1 MPLHSSARRP
11 AMPRRKPLRPFAAAL
26 LLSALSLPA
35 LALPVLLPSAARA
48 QAQDAGGGKEGAA
61 GGAADHA
68 REEDRGFDPQRS
80 VTRHTLPLPGGPL
93 AYTATAEFLPLR
105 DGAKEE
111 LAARIFTVSYTAD
124 PPAGSPANSRADPS
138 RADSRAA
145 EPPGSGSPA
154 GAQRP
159 VTFVF
164 NGGPG
169 AASAYM
175 HLGAAGP
182 TVVAFGPD
190 GTLPPPPAPL
200 VDNPDSWLAF
210 TDLVFVDPVGTG
222 FSRALKPDEAEKRFW
237 SVEGDARSMAETVRL
252 WLTRNGRWSSPKFL
266 AGESYGGFRIAKM
279 ADELI
284 DQVGIAVNGLILVSP
299 VVDFAA
305 IDEDGILGPAW
316 KLPAMAASAAALGRA
331 PGTPQEAAAAAERF
345 ALGSYLTG
353 LAGLDYGRLEEAE
366 GFFAEV
372 ARITGLPVETVRRQR
387 GRVPMGVFTR
397 DLLRD
402 QGRVLSIYDGT
413 FTAPDPDPGAARI
426 PFDPFLKG
434 TVPTYTTAFA
444 AYAHDALAVKTDAP
458 YRLLSDR
465 VNRNWD
471 WPRMSVPSAVDA
483 LQTALTL
490 QPSLRVLIVH
500 GRTDLITPYMASR
513 WVASRLELPP
523 DGRDRVAVTVHPGGH
538 MMYTRPE
545 GRAGLAADARALI
558 ESALPKPPEPGRPAT
573 GGR

>member
-1 MPLHSSARRP
+1 MPPSSSPARS
-11 AMPRRKPLRPFAAAL
+11 PRRLRSPSAGLVLAL
-26 LLSALSLPA
+26 LPA
-35 LALPVLLPSAARA
+35 LLAPLAPASAPASA
-48 QAQDAGGGKEGAA
+48 PAQDKAQDRTE
-61 GGAADHA
+61 AADA
-68 REEDRGFDPQRS
+68 AKPGDRVEDRKPADHKPEDRKPDDLQGFDPQRS
-80 VTRHTLPLPGGPL
+80 VTRHSLPLPGGAL
-93 AYTATAEFLPLR
+93 AYSATAEFLPLR
-105 DGAKEE
+105 DGAREE

-124 PPAGSPANSRADPS
+124 PKSPADGP
-138 RADSRAA
+138 
-145 EPPGSGSPA
+145 
-154 GAQRP
+154 RP

-182 TVVAFGPD
+182 KVVAFGPD
-190 GTLPPPPAPL
+190 GTLPPPPAAL

-222 FSRALKPDEAEKRFW
+222 FSRAVKPDETEKRFW
-237 SVEGDARSMAETVRL
+237 SVDGDARAMAEIVRL
-252 WLTRNGRWSSPKFL
+252 WLTRQGRWSSPTFL

-284 DQVGIAVNGLILVSP
+284 DQVGLAVNGLILVSP

-316 KLPAMAASAAALGRA
+316 KLPSMAAAAAALGRR
-331 PGTPQEAAAAAERF
+331 PGTPEQAAEAAERF
-345 ALGSYLTG
+345 ALGPYLAG
-353 LAGLDYGRLEEAE
+353 LAGLDYGRLDA
-366 GFFAEV
+366 GQDVFAEV
-372 ARITGLPVETVRRQR
+372 ARITGLPVEIVRRQR
-387 GRVPMGVFTR
+387 GRVPMGIFTR
-397 DLLRD
+397 ELLRD
-402 QGRVLSIYDGT
+402 QGRILSIYDGT
-413 FTAPDPDPGAARI
+413 FTAADPDPGAARI

-444 AYAHDALAVKTDAP
+444 AYAHDALGVRTDAP

-465 VNRNWD
+465 VNRNWE

-490 QPSLRVLIVH
+490 QPALRVLIVH

-513 WVASRLELPP
+513 WVASRLELPA
-523 DGRDRVAVTVHPGGH
+523 GERDRVAVTVHPGGH
-538 MMYTRPE
+538 MMYTRAE
-545 GRAGLAADARALI
+545 GRAALAADARALVG
-558 ESALPKPPEPGRPAT
+558 EALR
-573 GGR
+573 RR

>member
-1 MPLHSSARRP
+1 MPPPSSPARP
-11 AMPRRKPLRPFAAAL
+11 QRRLRPPSAGLAL
-26 LLSALSLPA
+26 ALLPA
-35 LALPVLLPSAARA
+35 LLAPLAPVSVAAQERAQDRPEAADSAKPAARA
-48 QAQDAGGGKEGAA
+48 ENRNAEERKPEAGKT
-61 GGAADHA
+61 D
-68 REEDRGFDPQRS
+68 DLQGFDPQRS
-80 VTRHTLPLPGGPL
+80 VTRHSLPLPGGAL
-93 AYTATAEFLPLR
+93 AYSATAEFLPLR

-124 PPAGSPANSRADPS
+124 PKSPADGP
-138 RADSRAA
+138 
-145 EPPGSGSPA
+145 
-154 GAQRP
+154 RP

-182 TVVAFGPD
+182 RVVAFGPD
-190 GTLPPPPAPL
+190 GTLPPPPAAL

-222 FSRALKPDEAEKRFW
+222 FSRAVKPDETEKRFW
-237 SVEGDARSMAETVRL
+237 SVDGDARAMSEIVRL
-252 WLTRNGRWSSPKFL
+252 WLTRQGRWSSPTFL
-266 AGESYGGFRIAKM
+266 AGESYGGFRIARM

-284 DQVGIAVNGLILVSP
+284 DQVGLAVNGLILVSP

-316 KLPAMAASAAALGRA
+316 KLPSMAAAAAALGRR
-331 PGTPQEAAAAAERF
+331 PGSPEQAAEAAERF
-345 ALGSYLTG
+345 ALGPYLTG
-353 LAGLDYGRLEEAE
+353 LAGLDYGRLDAAQDV
-366 GFFAEV
+366 FAEV
-372 ARITGLPVETVRRQR
+372 ARITGLPVETVRRLR
-387 GRVPMGVFTR
+387 GRVPMSVFTR
-397 DLLRD
+397 ELLRD
-402 QGRVLSIYDGT
+402 QGRILSIYDGT
-413 FTAPDPDPGAARI
+413 FTAADPDPGAARI

-444 AYAHDALAVKTDAP
+444 AYAHDALGVRTDAP

-465 VNRNWD
+465 VNRNWE

-490 QPSLRVLIVH
+490 QPGLRVLIVH

-523 DGRDRVAVTVHPGGH
+523 GERDRVAVTVHPGGH
-538 MMYTRPE
+538 MMYTRAE
-545 GRAGLAADARALI
+545 GRAALAADARALVG
-558 ESALPKPPEPGRPAT
+558 EALR
-573 GGR
+573 RR

>member
-1 MPLHSSARRP
+1 MPPS
-11 AMPRRKPLRPFAAAL
+11 
-26 LLSALSLPA
+26 SLPA
-35 LALPVLLPSAARA
+35 RPPRRLRSPSAGLVLALLPALLAPLAPASAP
-48 QAQDAGGGKEGAA
+48 AQDKAQDRTE
-61 GGAADHA
+61 AADA
-68 REEDRGFDPQRS
+68 AKPGDRAEDRKPADHKPGDGKTNDLQGFDPQRS
-80 VTRHTLPLPGGPL
+80 VTRHGLPLPGGAL
-93 AYTATAEFLPLR
+93 AYSATAEFLPLR
-105 DGAKEE
+105 DGAREE

-124 PPAGSPANSRADPS
+124 PKSPADGP
-138 RADSRAA
+138 
-145 EPPGSGSPA
+145 
-154 GAQRP
+154 RP

-182 TVVAFGPD
+182 KVVAFGPD
-190 GTLPPPPAPL
+190 GTLPPPPAAL

-222 FSRALKPDEAEKRFW
+222 FSRAVKPDETEKRFW
-237 SVEGDARSMAETVRL
+237 SVDGDARAMAEIVRL
-252 WLTRNGRWSSPKFL
+252 WLTRQGRWSSPTFL

-284 DQVGIAVNGLILVSP
+284 DQVGLAVNGLILVSP

-316 KLPAMAASAAALGRA
+316 KLPPMAAAAALGRR
-331 PGTPQEAAAAAERF
+331 PGTPEQAAEAAERF
-345 ALGSYLTG
+345 ALGPYLAG
-353 LAGLDYGRLEEAE
+353 LAGLDYGRLDA
-366 GFFAEV
+366 GQDVFAEV
-372 ARITGLPVETVRRQR
+372 ARITGLPVEIVRRQR

-397 DLLRD
+397 ELLRD
-402 QGRVLSIYDGT
+402 QGRILSIYDGT
-413 FTAPDPDPGAARI
+413 FTAADPDPGAARI

-444 AYAHDALAVKTDAP
+444 AYAHDALGVRTDAP

-465 VNRNWD
+465 VNRNWE

-490 QPSLRVLIVH
+490 QPALRVLIVH

-513 WVASRLELPP
+513 WVASRLELPA
-523 DGRDRVAVTVHPGGH
+523 GERDRVAVTVHPGGH
-538 MMYTRPE
+538 MMYTRAE
-545 GRAGLAADARALI
+545 GRAALAADARALVE
-558 ESALPKPPEPGRPAT
+558 ESLR
-573 GGR
+573 RR

>member
-1 MPLHSSARRP
+1 MHSPSARPRSRSLSRLV
-11 AMPRRKPLRPFAAAL
+11 AMAL
-26 LLSALSLPA
+26 LPA
-35 LALPVLLPSAARA
+35 LLPALLMPPLAPGSAA
-48 QAQDAGGGKEGAA
+48 AA
-61 GGAADHA
+61 DTDGGAAQERPERAKSDGA
-68 REEDRGFDPQRS
+68 KSDGAKPEAGKAEASKADDLQGFDPQRS
-80 VTRHTLPLPGGPL
+80 VTRHSLPLPDGAL

-111 LAARIFTVSYTAD
+111 LAARIFTVTYTAD
-124 PPAGSPANSRADPS
+124 PKTPADGP
-138 RADSRAA
+138 
-145 EPPGSGSPA
+145 
-154 GAQRP
+154 RP
-159 VTFVF
+159 ITFVF

-182 TVVAFGPD
+182 KVVGFGPD
-190 GTLPPPPAPL
+190 GALPAPPAPL

-222 FSRALKPDEAEKRFW
+222 FSRAVKPDETEKRFW
-237 SVEGDARSMAETVRL
+237 SVEGDARSMAEIVRL
-252 WLTRNGRWSSPKFL
+252 WLTRNGRWSSPTFL

-284 DQVGIAVNGLILVSP
+284 EQVGLAVNGLILVSP

-316 KLPAMAASAAALGRA
+316 KLPSMAASAAALGRTS
-331 PGTPQEAAAAAERF
+331 GTPEQAAEAAERF
-345 ALGSYLTG
+345 ALGPYLTG
-353 LAGLDYGRLEEAE
+353 LAGLDYGRLDAGREV
-366 GFFAEV
+366 FAEV
-372 ARITGLPVETVRRQR
+372 ARITGLPEETVRRQR

-397 DLLRD
+397 ELLRD
-402 QGRVLSIYDGT
+402 RGRVLSIYDGT
-413 FTAPDPDPGAARI
+413 FTAPDPNPGAARV

-444 AYAHDALAVKTDAP
+444 AYAHDALAVRTEAP

-465 VNRNWD
+465 VNRNWE

-490 QPSLRVLIVH
+490 QPALRVLIVH

-513 WVASRLELPP
+513 WVASRLELPEGER
-523 DGRDRVAVTVHPGGH
+523 GRVSVTVHPGGH
-538 MMYTRPE
+538 MMYTRSQ
-545 GRAGLAADARALI
+545 GRAALAADARALI
-558 ESALPKPPEPGRPAT
+558 EEALRT
-573 GGR
+573 R

>member
-1 MPLHSSARRP
+1 MDPSMPPS
-11 AMPRRKPLRPFAAAL
+11 
-26 LLSALSLPA
+26 SLPA
-35 LALPVLLPSAARA
+35 RPLRRLRSPSAGLMLALLPALLAPLAPASAPAQEKAQDRTEAADIVKPGARA
-48 QAQDAGGGKEGAA
+48 DDRKP
-61 GGAADHA
+61 
-68 REEDRGFDPQRS
+68 EDRAPEGRKPDDLQGFDPQRS
-80 VTRHTLPLPGGPL
+80 VTRHSLPLPGGAL
-93 AYTATAEFLPLR
+93 AYGTTAEFLPLR
-105 DGAKEE
+105 DGAREE

-124 PPAGSPANSRADPS
+124 PKSPADGP
-138 RADSRAA
+138 
-145 EPPGSGSPA
+145 
-154 GAQRP
+154 RP

-182 TVVAFGPD
+182 KVVAFGPD
-190 GTLPPPPAPL
+190 GTLPPPPAAL

-222 FSRALKPDEAEKRFW
+222 FSRAVKPDETEKRFW
-237 SVEGDARSMAETVRL
+237 SVDGDARAMAEIVRL
-252 WLTRNGRWSSPKFL
+252 WLTRQGRWSSPTFL

-284 DQVGIAVNGLILVSP
+284 DQVGLAVNGLILVSP

-305 IDEDGILGPAW
+305 LDEDGILGPAW
-316 KLPAMAASAAALGRA
+316 KLPSMAAAAAALGRR
-331 PGTPQEAAAAAERF
+331 PGTPEQAAEAAERF
-345 ALGSYLTG
+345 ALGPYLSG
-353 LAGLDYGRLEEAE
+353 LAGLDYGRLDA
-366 GFFAEV
+366 GQDVFAEV
-372 ARITGLPVETVRRQR
+372 ARITGLPVEIVRRQR

-397 DLLRD
+397 ELLRD
-402 QGRVLSIYDGT
+402 QGRILSIYDGT
-413 FTAPDPDPGAARI
+413 FTAADPDPGSARI

-444 AYAHDALAVKTDAP
+444 SYAHDALGVRTDAP

-465 VNRNWD
+465 VNRNWE

-490 QPSLRVLIVH
+490 QPALRVLIVH

-513 WVASRLELPP
+513 WVASRLELPA
-523 DGRDRVAVTVHPGGH
+523 GERDRVAVTVHPGGH
-538 MMYTRPE
+538 MMYTRAE
-545 GRAGLAADARALI
+545 GRAALAADARALV
-558 ESALPKPPEPGRPAT
+558 EEALR
-573 GGR
+573 RR